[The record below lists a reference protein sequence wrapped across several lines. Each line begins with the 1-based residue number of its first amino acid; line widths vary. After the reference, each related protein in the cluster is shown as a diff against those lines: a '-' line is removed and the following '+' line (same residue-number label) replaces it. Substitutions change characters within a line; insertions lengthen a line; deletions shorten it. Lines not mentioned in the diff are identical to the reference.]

1 MVILQ
6 CNSARIY
13 ICLYLHDN
21 VIFGNMIGCV
31 SIGRREV
38 GKLQMTEGHCS
49 RNFLTFP
56 MTSSKDDFCPTT
68 WIQISTLSNLAFF
81 KNYLES

>member
-13 ICLYLHDN
+13 SL
-21 VIFGNMIGCV
+21 FV
-31 SIGRREV
+31 STRQRHLRKQE
-38 GKLQMTEGHCS
+38 HCS